1 MNNIITDLSYSGD
14 QFGYYTVGPN
24 FKTYSKLLAI
34 EEMRRTGIHLEW
46 HFNEPQYQAHDWH
59 QEPQESIEELYR
71 QRAQEIRDK
80 YDYVVLWYSGGPD
93 SWNILNTFIKN
104 NIRIDEIANFCSWEA
119 DHGNKHSYFNEE
131 IFVTAIPKVQKI
143 LEQHPYIKHRLVDLS
158 PMMQDI
164 YLRSDVKLEYI
175 YNIKGI
181 ASANSLTR
189 SFLRD
194 YIDDYRNIID
204 SGRRMCFVWGTEKP
218 RVTTINNRYHA
229 MFLDIFSETNIRIQS
244 LADQGYFDEWF
255 YWAPSTAAL
264 VSKQCH
270 ILKRALETGVPG
282 DALMTSVQEQFHCPK
297 NKINGQY
304 LRNDIYHTLIY
315 PGWDVTTL
323 IQPKPVNALLSERD
337 DWFWK
342 QNEFNESSAR
352 YAKLGIKELISRLG
366 NQWLNDPCDV
376 TKGIKACPKFY
387 SLE

>member
-1 MNNIITDLSYSGD
+1 MNNIITDLNYSGD

-46 HFNEPQYQAHDWH
+46 HFNEPQYQAHDWRT
-59 QEPQESIEELYR
+59 EPKQSIEELYR

-131 IFVTAIPKVQKI
+131 IFVTAIPKVEKI

-158 PMMQDI
+158 QMMQDI
-164 YLRSDVKLEYI
+164 YVRSDVKLEYI

-194 YIDDYRNIID
+194 YIDDYRSIID

-229 MFLDIFSETNIRIQS
+229 MFLDIFSETNIRIQNM
-244 LADQGYFDEWF
+244 AEQGYFDEWF
-255 YWAPSTAAL
+255 YWAPNTAAL

-270 ILKRALETGVPG
+270 ILKRALETGVAG
-282 DALMTSVQEQFHCPK
+282 DALMTPVQEQFHCPK
-297 NKINGQY
+297 NKITGQY

-342 QNEFNESSAR
+342 QNESSTR
-352 YAKLGIKELISRLG
+352 YAKMGIKELISRLG
-366 NQWLNDPCDV
+366 HHWLNDPHDV
-376 TKGIKACPKFY
+376 TKGIKGCPKFY